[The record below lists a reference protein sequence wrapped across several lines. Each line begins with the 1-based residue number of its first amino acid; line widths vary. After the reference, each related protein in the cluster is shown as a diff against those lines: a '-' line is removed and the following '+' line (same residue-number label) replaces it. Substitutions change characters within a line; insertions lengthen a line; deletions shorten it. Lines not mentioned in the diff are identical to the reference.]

1 MHVKKLNV
9 ALLVASAAGIVQAK
23 VDVSKGEDVIPPDS
37 KEAAAFHHS
46 DKAVKTSPKDKTAAE
61 DLLEGDKFRKSE
73 PKLDHQKIDVPDTE
87 SLGHSQENGEV
98 AVVAAA
104 KSGDEPIV
112 LNDYDPNNL
121 GVTTENNP
129 DLTDAKTN
137 KHSEGSGSAAGTSD
151 KTNTG
156 GYEDGE
162 KKKTSSETPNTST
175 SLVDDETNVH
185 GEGGQSHLNS
195 FTMALSMIIFSEIG
209 DKTFLIAALMAMR
222 HARWTVFSAAFSSL
236 VVMTVLSA
244 FLGHALPHFLPK
256 KVTSLL
262 AAVLFVVFG
271 IKLIREGLAMDAR
284 AGVDDELEEVEH
296 EIEAK
301 ELISESDEL
310 EKGNSGPQDNNK
322 NIRRATS
329 SPRLSQDGL
338 ENGSGDAPLYTSR
351 SKKTTQASLKDGWNQ
366 VCEGVTNLASLVLS
380 PTWVQVFVMTFLGEW
395 GDRSQVATI
404 AMAAGSDYWFVIFG
418 AIAGHGL
425 CTAAAVL
432 GGKLLAA
439 KISMRHVTLAGAVA
453 FLIFAIIYFVEGIS
467 LPW

>member
-1 MHVKKLNV
+1 MHVRKLNL
-9 ALLVASAAGIVQAK
+9 ALLGALAAGIVNAK

-87 SLGHSQENGEV
+87 SLGHSSENGEV

-121 GVTTENNP
+121 GVTTESNP

-137 KHSEGSGSAAGTSD
+137 KHSEGGSASAASAGD

-162 KKKTSSETPNTST
+162 KKKTSENPSVSS

-185 GEGGQSHLNS
+185 GEGGQSHFNS
-195 FTMALSMIIFSEIG
+195 WTMSLSMIIFSEIG

-222 HARWTVFSAAFSSL
+222 HPRLTVFSAAFTSL
-236 VVMTVLSA
+236 VVMSVLSA

-271 IKLIREGLAMDAR
+271 IKLIREGLTMDAH

-310 EKGNSGPQDNNK
+310 EKGNSGSHDSKK

-351 SKKTTQASLKDGWNQ
+351 SKKSTQASLKDGWNQ
-366 VCEGVTNLASLVLS
+366 VSEGVTNLASLVLS

-418 AIAGHGL
+418 TIVGHGL

-432 GGKLLAA
+432 GGKLLAT

-453 FLIFAIIYFVEGIS
+453 FLIFAVIYFVEGIS